1 MKNYYTTEKYLNSF
15 LRDVLRTND
24 IHLKQLDYRFILDFE
39 HYVRNYEPPT
49 KRKTCSN
56 NGTMKHMAR
65 LCKMVHLAVKME
77 WLERD
82 PFQRYKLRI
91 VKTERS
97 FLNQRELDLIED
109 TSFKRIGYERVK
121 DVFLFACYTVCPL
134 GIS

>member
-1 MKNYYTTEKYLNSF
+1 KYLNSF
-15 LRDVLRTND
+15 VRDVLRTSD

-39 HYVRNYEPPT
+39 YYVRNYEPPK

-77 WLERD
+77 WLDKD

-91 VKTERS
+91 EKTERS
-97 FLNQRELDLIED
+97 FLSQRELDLIEE
-109 TSFKRIGYERVK
+109 TSFKGIGYERVK
-121 DVFLFACYTVCPL
+121 
-134 GIS
+134 